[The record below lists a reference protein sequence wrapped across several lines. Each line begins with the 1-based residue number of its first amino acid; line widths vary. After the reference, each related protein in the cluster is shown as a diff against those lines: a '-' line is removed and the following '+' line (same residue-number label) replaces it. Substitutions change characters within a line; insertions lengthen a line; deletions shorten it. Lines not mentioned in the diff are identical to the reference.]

1 MTDRHKTRHLTVRG
15 HGRATLPADAADVT
29 LGLELVR
36 PTAAEARDAAAEAMG
51 GIVAAVRGAGV
62 PDDDVRT
69 TDLSLGPEVEYRP
82 DGAPRR
88 VGFRLT
94 NRIAIRL
101 HDTGR
106 VADVV
111 DRAIAAGATSLDGV
125 SFRVLDDAAA
135 RRSALAAA
143 VEDARGAAEAL
154 AAAAGVLLGAVRAV
168 READTGGPRP
178 VAARMAML
186 ETTAAADTPLLAGT
200 SEVGATVEV
209 TWDLAEPSG

>member
-1 MTDRHKTRHLTVRG
+1 MTDSHRIRQLTVRG

-36 PTAAEARDAAAEAMG
+36 PTAAEARDAAADTMA
-51 GIVAAVRGAGV
+51 GIVAAVRDAGI

-69 TDLSLGPEVEYRP
+69 TDLSLGPELEYRP

-94 NRIAIRL
+94 NRITVRL
-101 HDTGR
+101 RDTGR

-111 DRAIAAGATSLDGV
+111 DRAIAAGATTLDGV

-154 AAAAGVLLGAVRAV
+154 AAAAGVQLGAVRAV
-168 READTGGPRP
+168 READTGGQHP

-186 ETTAAADTPLLAGT
+186 EAKAAADTPVLAGT

-209 TWDLAEPSG
+209 TWDLAEPTG

>member
-1 MTDRHKTRHLTVRG
+1 MTDRHKTRQLTVRG
-15 HGRATLPADAADVT
+15 HGRTTLPADAADVT

-36 PTAAEARDAAAEAMG
+36 PTAAEARDAAAETMAA
-51 GIVAAVRGAGV
+51 IVAAVRDAGIAG
-62 PDDDVRT
+62 DDVRT
-69 TDLSLGPEVEYRP
+69 TDLSLGPEMEYRP

-94 NRIAIRL
+94 NRVTVRL
-101 HDTGR
+101 RDTGR

-125 SFRVLDDAAA
+125 AFRVLDDAAA

-154 AAAAGVLLGAVRAV
+154 AAAAGVRLGAVRAV
-168 READTGGPRP
+168 READTDGPRP

-186 ETTAAADTPLLAGT
+186 EARAAADTPVLAGT
-200 SEVGATVEV
+200 SEVGAAVEV
-209 TWDLAEPSG
+209 TWDLPEPTG